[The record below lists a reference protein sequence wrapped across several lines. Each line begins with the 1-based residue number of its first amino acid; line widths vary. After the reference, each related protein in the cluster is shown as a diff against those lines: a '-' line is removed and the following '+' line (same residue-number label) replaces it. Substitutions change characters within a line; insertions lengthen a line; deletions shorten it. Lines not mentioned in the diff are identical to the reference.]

1 MTGSEKDG
9 KKKMK
14 FERTG
19 DWKRFLKGF
28 CVMIGILLAAT
39 VVCFLFQQLGFSEEN
54 MIIVYILG
62 VLIIASITD
71 YLDGY
76 LARKWHVV
84 TNFGKFADPLADKML
99 VMSAFIMLVGI
110 NQAPAWVVS
119 VIICRELAVTGLRLL
134 LVENGGTVL
143 AAAIPGK
150 IKTVTQMLAIILLLC
165 HLHFVGT
172 IMLHIALFFTIYS
185 GYDYFK
191 GAGFL
196 FKDTFK

>member
-1 MTGSEKDG
+1 MFKKENLPNLLTLARIILIPIFLLMTS
-9 KKKMK
+9 
-14 FERTG
+14 
-19 DWKRFLKGF
+19 LASSN
-28 CVMIGILLAAT
+28 VMHIAAA
-39 VVCFLFQQLGFSEEN
+39 VVFA
-54 MIIVYILG
+54 
-62 VLIIASITD
+62 IASITD

-110 NQAPAWVVS
+110 NQ

-143 AAAIPGK
+143 AAAMPGK
-150 IKTVTQMLAIILLLC
+150 IKTVTQMLSIILLLC
-165 HLHFVGT
+165 HVHFVGT
-172 IMLHIALFFTIYS
+172 IMLYVALFFTIYS

>member
-1 MTGSEKDG
+1 MF
-9 KKKMK
+9 KK
-14 FERTG
+14 EN
-19 DWKRFLKGF
+19 LPN
-28 CVMIGILLAAT
+28 LLTLAR
-39 VVCFLFQQLGFSEEN
+39 
-54 MIIVYILG
+54 I
-62 VLIIASITD
+62 VLIPIFLLMTSLASSNVMHIAAAVVFAIASITD

-84 TNFGKFADPLADKML
+84 TNFGKFADPLAD
-99 VMSAFIMLVGI
+99 
-110 NQAPAWVVS
+110 QAPAWVVS

-143 AAAIPGK
+143 AAAMPGK
-150 IKTVTQMLAIILLLC
+150 IKTVTQMLSIILLLC
-165 HLHFVGT
+165 HLHFIGT
-172 IMLHIALFFTIYS
+172 IMLYIALFFTIYS

>member
-1 MTGSEKDG
+1 MTS
-9 KKKMK
+9 
-14 FERTG
+14 
-19 DWKRFLKGF
+19 LASSN
-28 CVMIGILLAAT
+28 VMHIAAA
-39 VVCFLFQQLGFSEEN
+39 VVFA
-54 MIIVYILG
+54 
-62 VLIIASITD
+62 IASITD

-143 AAAIPGK
+143 AAAMPGK
-150 IKTVTQMLAIILLLC
+150 IKTVTQMLSIILLLC

-172 IMLHIALFFTIYS
+172 IMLLYCFVLYNFTQAMIISKVQVSYLRILS
-185 GYDYFK
+185 NS
-191 GAGFL
+191 
-196 FKDTFK
+196 TINQ